1 LTRYRWYLNIVGMIR
16 LRRPERSARNRD
28 LVLDSAEKLFRDSG
42 FHGATL
48 EQIADAAGFSKG
60 VIYSQFGSKDD
71 LFLALMEQR
80 MERRVNR
87 SLDTVRDAPPGAVL
101 RALWEQSRA
110 TRASDIP
117 WALAVLEFR
126 VHAARIQDLNRRYAA
141 LHARTLDRVSEI
153 GRALAR
159 RAGRPARWS
168 PEDIGRFIAI
178 LDIGSVL
185 ENLVS
190 DPGASFE
197 LTRRALWLLWTDSEP
212 VAPRGE
218 EDPL

>member
-1 LTRYRWYLNIVGMIR
+1 MLR
-16 LRRPERSARNRD
+16 LRRPEQSSRNRG
-28 LVLDSAEKLFRDSG
+28 LVLDAAEKLFREKG

-48 EQIADAAGFSKG
+48 EQIAEEAGFSKG

-87 SLDTVRDAPPGAVL
+87 SLEKVRDAPPGAAL
-101 RALWEQSRA
+101 RDLWEQSRA
-110 TRASDIP
+110 TRETDVP

-126 VHAARIQDLNRRYAA
+126 VHAARLPDLNRRYAA

-159 RAGRPARWS
+159 RTGHTPRWS
-168 PEDIGRFIAI
+168 SEDVGRFIAI
-178 LDIGSVL
+178 LDIGTVL

-190 DPGASFE
+190 DPGATFE
-197 LTRRALWLLWTDSEP
+197 LTRHALWLLWTESGP
-212 VAPRGE
+212 VSPERE

>member
-1 LTRYRWYLNIVGMIR
+1 MVR
-16 LRRPERSARNRD
+16 LRRPEQSARNRGR
-28 LVLDSAEKLFRDSG
+28 VLEAAEKLLREKG

-48 EQIADAAGFSKG
+48 EQIADEAGFSKG
-60 VIYSQFGSKDD
+60 VIYSQFGSKDE

-87 SLDTVRDAPPGAVL
+87 SLETVRSSPPGAAL
-101 RALWEQSRA
+101 RDLWEQSRA
-110 TRASDIP
+110 TRAGDVP

-126 VHAARIQDLNRRYAA
+126 VHAARIPELNRRYAA

-153 GRALAR
+153 GRALAQR
-159 RAGRPARWS
+159 TGHTPRWS
-168 PEDIGRFIAI
+168 AEDVGRFIAI
-178 LDIGSVL
+178 LDIGTVL

-190 DPGASFE
+190 EPGATFE
-197 LTRRALWLLWTDSEP
+197 LTRHALWLLWTESGPASPE
-212 VAPRGE
+212 GE